1 MGMICRACVDERGL
15 RGRPVLEG
23 DTRHLQFLVPASVL
37 QLVESICRG
46 ARKSP
51 ERALLGVRYLVP
63 LLAFVNGVEWTFVFL
78 RFTGHLR

>member
-37 QLVESICRG
+37 SIETM
-46 ARKSP
+46 APSSSTMP
-51 ERALLGVRYLVP
+51 ENMRNLC
-63 LLAFVNGVEWTFVFL
+63 
-78 RFTGHLR
+78 